1 MKTKKIVSIIALST
15 IIAIGSST
23 FAFADQFNVV
33 TLGANLTQEQKDNML
48 KYFNAKE
55 GTYQLITVNNK
66 EEREALKGIASEAE
80 IGNKTISCSY
90 VQPTKEGS
98 GINVKT
104 VNLTWVTASM
114 ISNTLVT
121 AGINDANV
129 IAAAPFQVSGTGALT
144 GILKGFE
151 DSTGEKLDSEKK
163 ELANKELVTTGNL
176 SNDPNIGKDKAAAV
190 VNDVKTQVIKD
201 KAETPSTVNNII
213 NNVTNNYNINLTPQQ
228 EKELSDLMVDIGK
241 QGYNYD
247 EMKNTLNNIGNNIQ
261 NVLESSGQAIKD
273 SGFFQNLWDN
283 IKGFFSNNKEKLE
296 QENSDAG
303 ILNQTNNAALGDNAI
318 VTGTNTEIQENGE
331 VGSNEAQTNGTENNK
346 ANNNETTENNAD
358 LNNNSTQDQEGIFTR
373 FVNWLKG
380 LFNGDS
386 NKDSNTDQNTNTDN
400 NTNVDQNSNT
410 DQNTSNSNENSQTT
424 TN

>member
-1 MKTKKIVSIIALST
+1 MKAKKIFSIIAVTT
-15 IIAIGSST
+15 IIAISSST

-55 GTYQLITVNNK
+55 GTYQLITINNK
-66 EEREALKGIASEAE
+66 EEREALKGIASAAE

-90 VQPTKEGS
+90 VQPTKAGS

-151 DSTGEKLDSEKK
+151 DSTGKKLDSEKK

-176 SNDPNIGKDKAAAV
+176 ANDSNIGQEKAAAV
-190 VNDVKTQVIKD
+190 VNDVKTQVIKE
-201 KAETPSTVNNII
+201 KAETPNTVNNII
-213 NNVTNNYNINLTPQQ
+213 NNVTNNYNIKLTPEQ
-228 EKELSDLMVDIGK
+228 EKELSNLMVDIGK

-247 EMKNTLNNIGNNIQ
+247 EMKNTLNEIGNNIK

-273 SGFFQNLWDN
+273 SGFFQNLWSN
-283 IKGFFSNNKEKLE
+283 IKEFFSGAKEKV
-296 QENSDAG
+296 ENKTEDAG
-303 ILNQTNNAALGDNAI
+303 ILNETNNEALGDNTV
-318 VTGTNTEIQENGE
+318 VTGTNDEIQQNGE
-331 VGSNEAQTNGTENNK
+331 TNKTQSTE
-346 ANNNETTENNAD
+346 E
-358 LNNNSTQDQEGIFTR
+358 EGVFTK
-373 FVNWLKG
+373 FVNWIKG
-380 LFNGDS
+380 LFNSDSPQDS
-386 NKDSNTDQNTNTDN
+386 N
-400 NTNVDQNSNT
+400 NSN
-410 DQNTSNSNENSQTT
+410 DPSQST

>member
-1 MKTKKIVSIIALST
+1 MKAKKIVSILALST
-15 IIAIGSST
+15 IIAIGSSM

-163 ELANKELVTTGNL
+163 ELANRNL
-176 SNDPNIGKDKAAAV
+176 
-190 VNDVKTQVIKD
+190 
-201 KAETPSTVNNII
+201 
-213 NNVTNNYNINLTPQQ
+213 
-228 EKELSDLMVDIGK
+228 
-241 QGYNYD
+241 
-247 EMKNTLNNIGNNIQ
+247 
-261 NVLESSGQAIKD
+261 
-273 SGFFQNLWDN
+273 
-283 IKGFFSNNKEKLE
+283 
-296 QENSDAG
+296 
-303 ILNQTNNAALGDNAI
+303 
-318 VTGTNTEIQENGE
+318 
-331 VGSNEAQTNGTENNK
+331 
-346 ANNNETTENNAD
+346 
-358 LNNNSTQDQEGIFTR
+358 
-373 FVNWLKG
+373 
-380 LFNGDS
+380 
-386 NKDSNTDQNTNTDN
+386 
-400 NTNVDQNSNT
+400 
-410 DQNTSNSNENSQTT
+410 
-424 TN
+424 

>member
-176 SNDPNIGKDKAAAV
+176 ANDSNIGKDKAAAV

-213 NNVTNNYNINLTPQQ
+213 NNVTNNYNINLTPKQ

-283 IKGFFSNNKEKLE
+283 IKGFFTNSKEKTE

-303 ILNQTNNAALGDNAI
+303 ILNQTNNDALGNNAI
-318 VTGTNTEIQENGE
+318 VTGTNNEIH
-331 VGSNEAQTNGTENNK
+331 K
-346 ANNNETTENNAD
+346 
-358 LNNNSTQDQEGIFTR
+358 
-373 FVNWLKG
+373 
-380 LFNGDS
+380 
-386 NKDSNTDQNTNTDN
+386 
-400 NTNVDQNSNT
+400 
-410 DQNTSNSNENSQTT
+410 
-424 TN
+424 

>member
-1 MKTKKIVSIIALST
+1 MKAKKIFSIIALTT
-15 IIAIGSST
+15 IIAISSST
-23 FAFADQFNVV
+23 FAFADQFNVI
-33 TLGANLTQEQKDNML
+33 TLGANLTQEQKNDML

-55 GTYQLITVNNK
+55 GTYQLINVNNK
-66 EEREALKGIASEAE
+66 EEREALKGIASAAE

-90 VQPTKEGS
+90 VQPTKAGS

-151 DSTGEKLDSEKK
+151 DSTGNKLDSEKK

-176 SNDPNIGKDKAAAV
+176 ANDSNIGQEKAAAV

-201 KAETPSTVNNII
+201 KAETPNTVNNII
-213 NNVTNNYNINLTPQQ
+213 NNVTNNYNIKLTPEQ
-228 EKELSDLMVDIGK
+228 EKELSNLMIDIGK

-247 EMKNTLNNIGNNIQ
+247 EMKNTLNEIGKNIQ
-261 NVLESSGQAIKD
+261 DVLESSGQAIKD
-273 SGFFQNLWDN
+273 SGFFQNIWNN
-283 IKGFFSNNKEKLE
+283 IKEFFSGAKEKV
-296 QENSDAG
+296 ENKAEGTG
-303 ILNQTNNAALGDNAI
+303 ILNQTNNEALGDSTV
-318 VTGTNTEIQENGE
+318 VTGTNNEIQQSG
-331 VGSNEAQTNGTENNK
+331 ENNNK
-346 ANNNETTENNAD
+346 QSTED
-358 LNNNSTQDQEGIFTR
+358 EGIFTK
-373 FVNWLKG
+373 FVNWVKG
-380 LFNGDS
+380 LFNSDS
-386 NKDSNTDQNTNTDN
+386 SQESTSSNNP
-400 NTNVDQNSNT
+400 
-410 DQNTSNSNENSQTT
+410 SQST

>member
-1 MKTKKIVSIIALST
+1 MKAKKIFSIIALTT
-15 IIAIGSST
+15 IIAISSST
-23 FAFADQFNVV
+23 FAFADQFNVI
-33 TLGANLTQEQKDNML
+33 TLGANLTQEQKNDML

-55 GTYQLITVNNK
+55 GTYQLINVNNK
-66 EEREALKGIASEAE
+66 EEREALKGIASAAE

-90 VQPTKEGS
+90 VQPTKAGS

-151 DSTGEKLDSEKK
+151 DSTGNKLDSEKK

-176 SNDPNIGKDKAAAV
+176 ANDSNIGQEKAAAV

-201 KAETPSTVNNII
+201 KAETPNTVNNII
-213 NNVTNNYNINLTPQQ
+213 NNVTNNYNIKLTPEQ
-228 EKELSDLMVDIGK
+228 EKELSNLMVDIGK

-247 EMKNTLNNIGNNIQ
+247 EMKNTLNEIGKNIQ
-261 NVLESSGQAIKD
+261 DVLESSGQAIKD
-273 SGFFQNLWDN
+273 SGFFQNLWSN
-283 IKGFFSNNKEKLE
+283 IKEFFSGAKEKV
-296 QENSDAG
+296 ENKAEDTG
-303 ILNQTNNAALGDNAI
+303 ILNQTNNEALGDSTV
-318 VTGTNTEIQENGE
+318 VTGTNNEIQQSG
-331 VGSNEAQTNGTENNK
+331 ENN
-346 ANNNETTENNAD
+346 NTQSTED
-358 LNNNSTQDQEGIFTR
+358 EGIFTK
-373 FVNWLKG
+373 FVNWVKG
-380 LFNGDS
+380 LFNSDS
-386 NKDSNTDQNTNTDN
+386 SQESTSSNNP
-400 NTNVDQNSNT
+400 
-410 DQNTSNSNENSQTT
+410 SQST

>member
-1 MKTKKIVSIIALST
+1 MKAKKIFSIIAVTT
-15 IIAIGSST
+15 IIAISSST

-55 GTYQLITVNNK
+55 GTYQLITINNK
-66 EEREALKGIASEAE
+66 EEREALKGIASAAE

-90 VQPTKEGS
+90 VQPTKAGS

-151 DSTGEKLDSEKK
+151 DSTGKKLDSEKK

-176 SNDPNIGKDKAAAV
+176 ANDSNIGQEKAAAV

-201 KAETPSTVNNII
+201 KAETPNTVNNII
-213 NNVTNNYNINLTPQQ
+213 NNVTNNYNIKLTPEQ
-228 EKELSDLMVDIGK
+228 EKELSNLMVDIGK

-247 EMKNTLNNIGNNIQ
+247 EMKNTLNEIGNNIK

-273 SGFFQNLWDN
+273 SGFFQNLWSN
-283 IKGFFSNNKEKLE
+283 IKEFFSGAKEKV
-296 QENSDAG
+296 ENKTEDAG
-303 ILNQTNNAALGDNAI
+303 ILNETNNEALGDNTV
-318 VTGTNTEIQENGE
+318 VTGTNDEIQQNGE
-331 VGSNEAQTNGTENNK
+331 TNKTQSTE
-346 ANNNETTENNAD
+346 EE
-358 LNNNSTQDQEGIFTR
+358 SVFTK
-373 FVNWLKG
+373 FVNWIKG
-380 LFNGDS
+380 LFNSDSPQDS
-386 NKDSNTDQNTNTDN
+386 N
-400 NTNVDQNSNT
+400 NSN
-410 DQNTSNSNENSQTT
+410 DLSQST

>member
-1 MKTKKIVSIIALST
+1 MKAKKIVSIIAVTT
-15 IIAIGSST
+15 IIAISSST

-55 GTYQLITVNNK
+55 GTYQLITINNK
-66 EEREALKGIASEAE
+66 EEREALKGIASAAE

-151 DSTGEKLDSEKK
+151 DSTGKKLDSEKK

-176 SNDPNIGKDKAAAV
+176 ANDSNIGKEKAAAV

-201 KAETPSTVNNII
+201 KAETPNTVNNII
-213 NNVTNNYNINLTPQQ
+213 NNVTNNYNIKLTPEQ
-228 EKELSDLMVDIGK
+228 EKELSNLMVDIGK

-247 EMKNTLNNIGNNIQ
+247 EIKNTLNEIGNNIQ
-261 NVLESSGQAIKD
+261 NVLESSGQAIKN

-283 IKGFFSNNKEKLE
+283 IKEFFSSDKEKV
-296 QENSDAG
+296 ENKTEDAG
-303 ILNQTNNAALGDNAI
+303 ILNETNNEALGDNI
-318 VTGTNTEIQENGE
+318 VVTGTNNEIQQSGE
-331 VGSNEAQTNGTENNK
+331 
-346 ANNNETTENNAD
+346 ANNTQSTEK
-358 LNNNSTQDQEGIFTR
+358 EGIFTK
-373 FVNWLKG
+373 FINWIKG
-380 LFNGDS
+380 LFNSDSSQDS
-386 NKDSNTDQNTNTDN
+386 NNSNDN
-400 NTNVDQNSNT
+400 LQNS
-410 DQNTSNSNENSQTT
+410 QST

>member
-1 MKTKKIVSIIALST
+1 MKAKKIFSIIALTT
-15 IIAIGSST
+15 IIAISSST
-23 FAFADQFNVV
+23 FAFADQFNVI
-33 TLGANLTQEQKDNML
+33 TLGANLTQEQKKDML

-55 GTYQLITVNNK
+55 GTYQLININNK
-66 EEREALKGIASEAE
+66 EEREALKGIASAAE

-90 VQPTKEGS
+90 VQPTKAGS

-151 DSTGEKLDSEKK
+151 DSTGNKLDSEKK

-176 SNDPNIGKDKAAAV
+176 ANDSNIGQEKAAAV

-201 KAETPSTVNNII
+201 KAETPNTVNNII
-213 NNVTNNYNINLTPQQ
+213 NNVTNNYNIKLTPEQ
-228 EKELSDLMVDIGK
+228 EKELSNLMIDIGK

-247 EMKNTLNNIGNNIQ
+247 EMKNTLNEIGKNIQ
-261 NVLESSGQAIKD
+261 DVLESSGQAIKD
-273 SGFFQNLWDN
+273 SGFFQNIWNN
-283 IKGFFSNNKEKLE
+283 IKEFFSGAKEKV
-296 QENSDAG
+296 ENKAEDTG
-303 ILNQTNNAALGDNAI
+303 ILNQTNNEALGDSTV
-318 VTGTNTEIQENGE
+318 VTGTNNEIQQSG
-331 VGSNEAQTNGTENNK
+331 ENNNK
-346 ANNNETTENNAD
+346 QSTED
-358 LNNNSTQDQEGIFTR
+358 EGIFTK
-373 FVNWLKG
+373 FVNWVKG
-380 LFNGDS
+380 LFNSDS
-386 NKDSNTDQNTNTDN
+386 SQESTSSNNP
-400 NTNVDQNSNT
+400 
-410 DQNTSNSNENSQTT
+410 SQST

>member
-1 MKTKKIVSIIALST
+1 
-15 IIAIGSST
+15 
-23 FAFADQFNVV
+23 
-33 TLGANLTQEQKDNML
+33 
-48 KYFNAKE
+48 
-55 GTYQLITVNNK
+55 
-66 EEREALKGIASEAE
+66 
-80 IGNKTISCSY
+80 
-90 VQPTKEGS
+90 
-98 GINVKT
+98 
-104 VNLTWVTASM
+104 M

-331 VGSNEAQTNGTENNK
+331 VGNNEVQTNGTENNK

-358 LNNNSTQDQEGIFTR
+358 LNNNSMKDEEGIFTK
-373 FVNWLKG
+373 FMNWLKG

-386 NKDSNTDQNTNTDN
+386 NKDSNTEQNTNTYT
-400 NTNVDQNSNT
+400 NTNLDQNSNT

>member
-1 MKTKKIVSIIALST
+1 MKAKKIFSMIALTT
-15 IIAIGSST
+15 IIAISSST
-23 FAFADQFNVV
+23 FAFADQFNVI
-33 TLGANLTQEQKDNML
+33 TLGANLTQEQKNDMI

-55 GTYQLITVNNK
+55 GTYQLINVNNK

-90 VQPTKEGS
+90 VQPTKTGS

-151 DSTGEKLDSEKK
+151 DSTGNKLDSEKK
-163 ELANKELVTTGNL
+163 ELANKELVTTGNIANG
-176 SNDPNIGKDKAAAV
+176 SNIGQEKAAAV

-201 KAETPSTVNNII
+201 KAETPNTVNNII
-213 NNVTNNYNINLTPQQ
+213 NNVTNNYNIKLTPEQ
-228 EKELSDLMVDIGK
+228 EKELSNLMVDIGK

-247 EMKNTLNNIGNNIQ
+247 EMKNTLNEIGKNIQ
-261 NVLESSGQAIKD
+261 DVLESSGQAIKD
-273 SGFFQNLWDN
+273 SGFFQNLWNN
-283 IKGFFSNNKEKLE
+283 IKEFFSGAKEKV
-296 QENSDAG
+296 ENKVEDTG
-303 ILNQTNNAALGDNAI
+303 ILNQTNNEALGDSTV
-318 VTGTNTEIQENGE
+318 VTGTNNEIQQSGE
-331 VGSNEAQTNGTENNK
+331 KNNK
-346 ANNNETTENNAD
+346 QSTED
-358 LNNNSTQDQEGIFTR
+358 EGVLTKFI
-373 FVNWLKG
+373 NWVKG
-380 LFNGDS
+380 LFNSDS
-386 NKDSNTDQNTNTDN
+386 SQDAT
-400 NTNVDQNSNT
+400 NSN
-410 DQNTSNSNENSQTT
+410 NSSQST

>member
-1 MKTKKIVSIIALST
+1 MKAKKIFSIIALTT
-15 IIAIGSST
+15 IIAISSST
-23 FAFADQFNVV
+23 FAFADQFNVI
-33 TLGANLTQEQKDNML
+33 TLGANLTQEQKNDML

-55 GTYQLITVNNK
+55 GTYQLINVNNK
-66 EEREALKGIASEAE
+66 EEREALKGIASAAE

-90 VQPTKEGS
+90 VQPTKAGS

-151 DSTGEKLDSEKK
+151 DSTGNKLDSEKK

-176 SNDPNIGKDKAAAV
+176 ANDSNIGQEKAAAV

-201 KAETPSTVNNII
+201 KAETPNTVNNII
-213 NNVTNNYNINLTPQQ
+213 NNVTNNYNIKLTPEQ
-228 EKELSDLMVDIGK
+228 EKELSNLMIDIGK

-247 EMKNTLNNIGNNIQ
+247 EMKNTLNEIGKNIQ
-261 NVLESSGQAIKD
+261 DVLESSGQAIKD
-273 SGFFQNLWDN
+273 SGFFQNIWNN
-283 IKGFFSNNKEKLE
+283 IKEFFSGAKEKV
-296 QENSDAG
+296 ENKAEDTG
-303 ILNQTNNAALGDNAI
+303 ILNQTNNEALGESTV
-318 VTGTNTEIQENGE
+318 VTGTNNEIQQSG
-331 VGSNEAQTNGTENNK
+331 ENNNK
-346 ANNNETTENNAD
+346 QSTED
-358 LNNNSTQDQEGIFTR
+358 EGIFTK
-373 FVNWLKG
+373 FVNWVKG
-380 LFNGDS
+380 LFNSDS
-386 NKDSNTDQNTNTDN
+386 SQESTSSNNP
-400 NTNVDQNSNT
+400 
-410 DQNTSNSNENSQTT
+410 SQST

>member
-1 MKTKKIVSIIALST
+1 
-15 IIAIGSST
+15 
-23 FAFADQFNVV
+23 
-33 TLGANLTQEQKDNML
+33 ML

-331 VGSNEAQTNGTENNK
+331 VGNNEAQT
-346 ANNNETTENNAD
+346 
-358 LNNNSTQDQEGIFTR
+358 
-373 FVNWLKG
+373 KG
-380 LFNGDS
+380 P
-386 NKDSNTDQNTNTDN
+386 
-400 NTNVDQNSNT
+400 
-410 DQNTSNSNENSQTT
+410 
-424 TN
+424 

>member
-1 MKTKKIVSIIALST
+1 MKAKKIFSIIALTT
-15 IIAIGSST
+15 IIAISSST
-23 FAFADQFNVV
+23 FAFADQFNVI
-33 TLGANLTQEQKDNML
+33 TLGANLTQEQKNDML

-55 GTYQLITVNNK
+55 GTYQLINVNNK
-66 EEREALKGIASEAE
+66 EEREALKGIASAAE

-90 VQPTKEGS
+90 VQPTKAGS

-151 DSTGEKLDSEKK
+151 DSTGNKLDSEKK

-176 SNDPNIGKDKAAAV
+176 GNDSNIGQEKAAAV

-201 KAETPSTVNNII
+201 KAETPNTVNNII
-213 NNVTNNYNINLTPQQ
+213 NNVTNNYNIKLTPEQ
-228 EKELSDLMVDIGK
+228 EKELSNLMVDIGK

-247 EMKNTLNNIGNNIQ
+247 EMKNTLNEIGKNIQ
-261 NVLESSGQAIKD
+261 DVLESSGQAIKD
-273 SGFFQNLWDN
+273 SGFFQKLWSN
-283 IKGFFSNNKEKLE
+283 IKEFFSGAKEKV
-296 QENSDAG
+296 ENKAEDTG
-303 ILNQTNNAALGDNAI
+303 ILNQTNNEALGDSTV
-318 VTGTNTEIQENGE
+318 VTGTNNEIQQSG
-331 VGSNEAQTNGTENNK
+331 ENN
-346 ANNNETTENNAD
+346 NTQSTED
-358 LNNNSTQDQEGIFTR
+358 EGIFTK
-373 FVNWLKG
+373 FVNWVKG
-380 LFNGDS
+380 LFNSDS
-386 NKDSNTDQNTNTDN
+386 SQESTSSNNP
-400 NTNVDQNSNT
+400 
-410 DQNTSNSNENSQTT
+410 SQST

>member
-1 MKTKKIVSIIALST
+1 MKAKKIVSILALST
-15 IIAIGSST
+15 IIAIGSSM

-176 SNDPNIGKDKAAAV
+176 ANDSNIGKEKAAAV

-241 QGYNYD
+241 QDYNYD
-247 EMKNTLNNIGNNIQ
+247 EMKNTLNNIGSNIQ

-273 SGFFQNLWDN
+273 SGFFQNLWND
-283 IKGFFSNNKEKLE
+283 IKEFFSNSKNKVE

-303 ILNQTNNAALGDNAI
+303 ILNQTNNEALGDNAI
-318 VTGTNTEIQENGE
+318 VTGTNTEIQKNGE
-331 VGSNEAQTNGTENNK
+331 VSNNQTDNSQSENNQSNQTEQNSNQSTENNS
-346 ANNNETTENNAD
+346 
-358 LNNNSTQDQEGIFTR
+358 NSTQNQEGMFTK
-373 FVNWLKG
+373 FMNWLKEVFG
-380 LFNGDS
+380 SDS
-386 NKDSNTDQNTNTDN
+386 NKDSNSK
-400 NTNVDQNSNT
+400 QNSE
-410 DQNTSNSNENSQTT
+410 QNLNNSSSNSQET

>member
-1 MKTKKIVSIIALST
+1 MKAKKIASIIAVTT
-15 IIAIGSST
+15 IIAISSST

-55 GTYQLITVNNK
+55 GTYQLITINNK
-66 EEREALKGIASEAE
+66 EEREALKGIASAAE

-151 DSTGEKLDSEKK
+151 DSTGKKLDSEKK

-176 SNDPNIGKDKAAAV
+176 ANDSNIGKEKAAAV

-201 KAETPSTVNNII
+201 KAETPNTVNNII
-213 NNVTNNYNINLTPQQ
+213 NNVTNNYNIQLTPEQ
-228 EKELSDLMVDIGK
+228 EKELSNLMVDIGK

-247 EMKNTLNNIGNNIQ
+247 EIKNTLNEIGNNIQ
-261 NVLESSGQAIKD
+261 NVLESSGQAIKN

-283 IKGFFSNNKEKLE
+283 IKEFFSSNKEKV
-296 QENSDAG
+296 ENKTEDAG
-303 ILNQTNNAALGDNAI
+303 ILNETNNEALGDNI
-318 VTGTNTEIQENGE
+318 VVTGTSNEIQQSGE
-331 VGSNEAQTNGTENNK
+331 
-346 ANNNETTENNAD
+346 ANNTQSTEE
-358 LNNNSTQDQEGIFTR
+358 EGIFTK
-373 FVNWLKG
+373 FINWIKD
-380 LFNGDS
+380 LFNSDSSQDS
-386 NKDSNTDQNTNTDN
+386 NNSNDN
-400 NTNVDQNSNT
+400 LQNS
-410 DQNTSNSNENSQTT
+410 QST